1 MTVIPPSFFNRS
13 PLLVAPDLLGK
24 ILLRTHQDMQ
34 ITGRI
39 TEVEA
44 YVAADDEAAHGHKGL
59 TKRNASLFLSAGH
72 AYVHRIHMQ
81 HCLDV
86 VTEEKGTPSSVLI
99 RVLHPIKGIEQMKLS
114 RNKEKLEDLTSG
126 PGKLCQAL
134 SIGMELDGVNMTD
147 KNSPLQV
154 LDDCYSVSSFQTS
167 KRIGISKSQ
176 DFEYRFFIHGN

>member
-1 MTVIPPSFFNRS
+1 MATN
-13 PLLVAPDLLGK
+13 
-24 ILLRTHQDMQ
+24 
-34 ITGRI
+34 
-39 TEVEA
+39 
-44 YVAADDEAAHGHKGL
+44 DEAAHGHKGL

-99 RVLHPIKGIEQMKLS
+99 RVLQPLKGIEQMKLS

-134 SIGMELDGVNMTD
+134 RIDMSLDGIVMTD
-147 KNSPLQV
+147 KTSPLQI
-154 LDDCYSVSSFQTS
+154 LNDGYSVSSLQTS

-176 DFEYRFFIHGN
+176 DFEYRFFIKRN